1 MVGGRPKP
9 SPCLKL
15 FSFLYPKNLLPAKIT
30 LDDRTE
36 TYEAKTFDQTVDP
49 KVEAVTKTSPENI
62 PNFNHS

>member
-30 LDDRTE
+30 LDDQVQ
-36 TYEAKTFDQTVDP
+36 TYDAEKFDVKGKD
-49 KVEAVTKTSPENI
+49 KEEHVSRLLFWIKNI
-62 PNFNHS
+62 I